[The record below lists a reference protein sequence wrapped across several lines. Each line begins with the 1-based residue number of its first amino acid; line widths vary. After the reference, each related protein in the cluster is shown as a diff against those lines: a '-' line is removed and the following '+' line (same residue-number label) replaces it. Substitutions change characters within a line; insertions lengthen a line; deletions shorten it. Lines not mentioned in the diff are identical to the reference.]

1 MDTVPILVERVRRTP
16 LLPPVWLLS
25 MGLLAVSAGIG
36 AFALPGQAPL
46 SSEFSIFPLVL
57 VAMFVATEFLVVH
70 IEFRSEAGR
79 FSFFEVPL
87 VLGLIYSSPI
97 ELWLASLASGLIVFA
112 AIRRQPLIK
121 WVFNVANGS
130 LKVGLTVLLVRWW
143 LGSIPPLDPLGW
155 IVVIGA
161 CLLTAAFEIVLVTIV
176 ITLTEGR
183 PRPAMFR
190 AMLGF
195 AVGVAGAN
203 VLQAL
208 IAALLLVQEPLGVVL
223 LGVLTTMLYLANKAF
238 AAEREQRERVEF
250 LYNSTRALRDTTSH
264 SDAIAALLA
273 EVAKMF
279 RAEQTSLVLFG
290 APDTDQAAVEHR
302 FDGGTTLSSP
312 VSDDRV
318 PLVEQLADWA
328 DTPRMV
334 DGNGQPAHL
343 RGLGLRDGMVGTLNT
358 DKRHLGV
365 LIVGDRLGNISTFT
379 PDDLRLFRSLVDQ
392 SAVALE
398 NDQLEQT
405 LSELRRLESE
415 LAHQAAHDALTG
427 LANRALLSQRL
438 DSLLAERENVAL
450 LYIDLDDF
458 KPVNDTLGHAA
469 GDELLVDC
477 ARRLHEAVR
486 GDDLVARLGGDEF
499 AVVVFDAHSGV
510 AVAERIL
517 ASLSEVFILGD
528 KEARVGAS
536 IGLVVATESDTA
548 SELLGKADAAMYAA
562 KQSGKGGFTIYEPAM
577 QLRMSQQQELRTQL
591 RRAVE
596 LDEFVV
602 LYQPIVDL
610 QSRAIVGAEA
620 LVRWRPGDQD
630 VPPAKFIEEA
640 ERAGLIVEIDRIV
653 FRHALTALEELQQIN
668 QDFFVSSNLSARQ
681 LSEPDLV
688 SFLRGY
694 IDRPGVATGSLIL
707 EITETALVRNP
718 ENAVTTLDE
727 IKDLGIRLALDD
739 FGTGYSSLSHLRSFP
754 VDILKIARP
763 FVEQLSDADR
773 DPFVKAIIDL
783 GQTLDITVL
792 AEGIET
798 EQQYAALKSL
808 GTALGQ
814 GYLLARPMRL
824 GSLLSLVAAST
835 AVRP

>member
-1 MDTVPILVERVRRTP
+1 MPILIERVRRTP
-16 LLPPVWLLS
+16 LLQPVWLLS
-25 MGLLAVSAGIG
+25 LGLLTVSVCIG
-36 AFALPGQAPL
+36 AFALPGHLALSDAVSIHPL
-46 SSEFSIFPLVL
+46 IL

-70 IEFRSEAGR
+70 VEFRSEAGR

-87 VLGLIYSSPI
+87 VLGLIYSTPT
-97 ELWLASLASGLIVFA
+97 ELWLASVASGIIVYA

-130 LKVGLTVLLVRWW
+130 LKVGLTVLLLRWL
-143 LGSIPPLDPLGW
+143 LGSIPPLEPIGW
-155 IVVIGA
+155 IVIIAV
-161 CLLTAAFEIVLVTIV
+161 CLLTAALEIVLVTIV

-208 IAALLLVQEPLGVVL
+208 IAGLLLVQEPLGVVL
-223 LGVLTTMLYLANKAF
+223 LAVLTTMIYLANKAF

-250 LYNSTRALRDTTSH
+250 LYNSTRSLRETTSD
-264 SDAIAALLA
+264 SEAVAGLLV
-273 EVAKMF
+273 EVAQMF
-279 RAEQTSLVLFG
+279 RAEQASLVLFG
-290 APDTDQAAVEHR
+290 APDTDQAAIEHHY
-302 FDGGTTLSSP
+302 DGVLTRATTVP
-312 VSDDRV
+312 DD
-318 PLVEQLADWA
+318 QLALIRQRADWA
-328 DTPRMV
+328 ALPRML
-334 DGNGQPAHL
+334 DEPDLPAHL
-343 RGLGLRDGMVGTLNT
+343 QSLALRDGMVGTLTT
-358 DKRHLGV
+358 DKRHVGV
-365 LIVGDRLGNISTFT
+365 LVVGNRLGNISTFT
-379 PDDLRLFRSLVDQ
+379 ADDLRLFRSLVDQ

-438 DSLLAERENVAL
+438 ESLLAEEANVAL
-450 LYIDLDDF
+450 LYLDLDDF

-469 GDELLVDC
+469 GDELLVEC
-477 ARRLHEAVR
+477 ARRLNEAIR

-499 AVVVFDAHSGV
+499 AVVVREAHSGV

-517 ASLSEVFILGD
+517 ASLSDVFMLGD

-536 IGLVVATESDTA
+536 IGLVVAAESDSA

-562 KQSGKGGFTIYEPAM
+562 KQSGKGGFTMYEPAM

-610 QSRAIVGAEA
+610 ASRTVVGAEA

-630 VPPAKFIEEA
+630 VAPAKFIEEA
-640 ERAGLIVEIDRIV
+640 ERAGLIVAIDRIV
-653 FRHALTALEELQQIN
+653 FTHAVDALSDLQEIDS
-668 QDFFVSSNLSARQ
+668 DFFVSSNLSARQ

-688 SFLRGY
+688 EFLSRFT
-694 IDRPGVATGSLIL
+694 DRPGVADGSLVL

-718 ENAVTTLDE
+718 ENAITTLDE
-727 IKDLGIRLALDD
+727 IKDLGLRLALDD

-763 FVEQLSDADR
+763 FVEQLSNADR
-773 DPFVKAIIDL
+773 DPFVKAIIEL

-798 EQQYAALKSL
+798 EEQYSALTAM

-824 GSLLSLVAAST
+824 ESLLSLVAAGST
-835 AVRP
+835 VKS